1 MWILFAGILLLGI
14 ALVAYNV
21 TLGMIAGF
29 MMLVGFIKWICAMY
43 EYNYNQI
50 QKDIH
55 LQRKFEDVYGV
66 IESKDDK

>member
-14 ALVAYNV
+14 ALAAYNI
-21 TLGMIAGF
+21 TLGMIAVL

-50 QKDIH
+50 QKDIQ

-66 IESKDDK
+66 IESIDDK